1 MTKTTRD
8 GKRISQEQFTAL
20 YIFHGIFGFHYYSI
34 CEEANNLDRDL
45 LENPEFMKDIFA
57 TAESLPYPCGEVLI
71 MRLHGKT
78 FKEIARTLRIR
89 KILAEEYLHK
99 AWRLIRHPKRS
110 KPLRHYTEDFKKW
123 EEEYEDV
130 IYIPNEN
137 STFSNVPK
145 SGHNI

>member
-8 GKRISQEQFTAL
+8 GNPITKEQFVAL

-45 LENPEFMKDIFA
+45 LENPDFMKDIF
-57 TAESLPYPCGEVLI
+57 TAVDNLPDPCGEALV
-71 MRLHGKT
+71 MRLHGYDL
-78 FKEIARTLRIR
+78 KEIAKTLKIR
-89 KILAEEYLHK
+89 KVLAEEYEHK

-123 EEEYEDV
+123 EQSFEEVNV
-130 IYIPNEN
+130 ISSSDERN
-137 STFSNVPK
+137 S
-145 SGHNI
+145 

>member
-8 GKRISQEQFTAL
+8 GKPISKEQFVAL

-45 LENPEFMKDIFA
+45 LENPEFMEDIFD
-57 TAESLPYPCGEVLI
+57 TAKSLPYPCGEVLI
-71 MRLHGKT
+71 MRLQGNT
-78 FKEIARTLRIR
+78 FKEIAKTLKIR
-89 KILAEEYLHK
+89 KTLAEEYEHK

-123 EEEYEDV
+123 EDSLFEEER
-130 IYIPNEN
+130 
-137 STFSNVPK
+137 
-145 SGHNI
+145 

>member
-1 MTKTTRD
+1 MTQTTRD
-8 GKRISQEQFTAL
+8 GNPITKEQFTAL

-57 TAESLPYPCGEVLI
+57 AVESLPYPCGEALV
-71 MRLHGKT
+71 MRLYGHNY
-78 FKEIARTLRIR
+78 KEIAKTLKIR
-89 KILAEEYLHK
+89 KVLVEEYEHK

-123 EEEYEDV
+123 EESFEEANDV
-130 IYIPNEN
+130 SSSVESN
-137 STFSNVPK
+137 SSCT
-145 SGHNI
+145 